1 MIETV
6 GLGAVAIAL
15 IGLLTWQL
23 KNKAEQDVWVR
34 EQAVKNVLTLEKT
47 SASNTLL
54 AQNVAKNTESNQ
66 KMIAL
71 LTKLLE
77 NHKI

>member
-23 KNKAEQDVWVR
+23 KNKAEQDIWVR
-34 EQAVKNVLTLEKT
+34 EQAAKNVVTLEKT
-47 SASNTLL
+47 SNSNTLL

-77 NHKI
+77 NHKV